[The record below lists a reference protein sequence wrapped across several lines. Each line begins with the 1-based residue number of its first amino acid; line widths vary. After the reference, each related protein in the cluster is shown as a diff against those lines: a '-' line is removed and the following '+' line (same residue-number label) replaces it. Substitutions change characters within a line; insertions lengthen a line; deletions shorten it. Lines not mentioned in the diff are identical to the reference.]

1 MYNLDK
7 MLNGRDL
14 SMGHESSSEEEEE
27 NGCTKRRKREKR
39 RKKDETEVKPVD
51 SQLIAPI
58 LTSLKLHCNL
68 FFRW

>member
-27 NGCTKRRKREKR
+27 NGRAKRRKREKR
-39 RKKDETEVKPVD
+39 RKKDDADEPEVTPVD
-51 SQLIAPI
+51 S
-58 LTSLKLHCNL
+58 KLVGII
-68 FFRW
+68 